1 MFTKYFKL
9 GKRIDPILQKY
20 IQQSTN
26 NIIREHYLSTNK
38 YKKIINNNI
47 ISASYPPK
55 IPTNFIILIIG
66 FFTFCCFY
74 KNSNMFSYSKY
85 IDDAK

>member
-1 MFTKYFKL
+1 MFTNYFKL

-38 YKKIINNNI
+38 YKNLNTNI
-47 ISASYPPK
+47 ISDSYPPR
-55 IPTNFIILIIG
+55 IPPNIIFLMIG